1 MPSNF
6 NLYFK
11 DNLNV
16 FFSSFVLLSIPVF
29 FIVGT
34 FFANLIIFLIALYLF
49 IFERKYFLKINKKI
63 YYYLFFILIF
73 FLINSF
79 FSNDKFI
86 TFFKSISYLR
96 FFLFCL
102 GIYLILNSINRSLK
116 NNLFTIC
123 ISIIFFVIFDTIL
136 QFISGKDIFGFESD
150 NNYLRLSGPF
160 GDELIVGFF
169 ILYYGSICLFY
180 CLSIETKKKN
190 LLFFALL
197 YLIGITVFLTG
208 ERASFLSFVVFL
220 FILFLLSKNRRV
232 SLLIT
237 FLAISLSIVIIFFN
251 SEKLSKKYSFSHIIQ
266 NHNIEYSEKKIKSE
280 KNISNQKKQNP
291 ESYEKSFISESIL
304 KYYKGL
310 LNSHWV
316 AHYRGGIQV
325 FKNNLFF
332 GSGFKTFR
340 SECFIYKNN
349 ENIICTIH
357 PHNIYVELLS
367 DTGIIGFFIFV
378 LFISFISYEFFKRK
392 RYLNFE
398 TAVIFSIFITF
409 LFPFKPHGSL
419 FSTNYAFIFFLIT
432 SHLIYSIN
440 YYEKK

>member
-1 MPSNF
+1 MSSNF

-16 FFSSFVLLSIPVF
+16 FFSCFVLLSIPVF

-63 YYYLFFILIF
+63 YYFLLFILIF

-79 FSNDKFI
+79 FSNDKFT

-102 GIYLILNSINRSLK
+102 GIFLILNSLNRNLK

-123 ISIIFFVIFDTIL
+123 ILIIFFVIFDTIL

-150 NNYLRLSGPF
+150 NNYSRLSGPF

-232 SLLIT
+232 SLLIS
-237 FLAISLSIVIIFFN
+237 FIAICLSIVIIFFN
-251 SEKLSKKYSFSHIIQ
+251 SEKLSGKYSFSQIIQ
-266 NHNIEYSEKKIKSE
+266 NQTIEYSEKNLSNNNNKGLELSK
-280 KNISNQKKQNP
+280 KNL
-291 ESYEKSFISESIL
+291 ISESIS
-304 KYYKGL
+304 KFYKVI
-310 LNSHWV
+310 NHSHWV
-316 AHYRGGIQV
+316 AHYRGGIEV
-325 FKNNLFF
+325 FKNNFF
-332 GSGFKTFR
+332 IGSGFKTFR
-340 SECFIYKNN
+340 LECLNYKNN
-349 ENIICTIH
+349 VNIICTIH

-392 RYLNFE
+392 CYLNFE
-398 TAVIFSIFITF
+398 SVVIFSIFITF

-432 SHLIYSIN
+432 SNLLYAIN
-440 YYEKK
+440 NNEKK